1 MREMPAPFPRLRLSF
16 RATSPSLAVLSLVL
30 LSTAG
35 CLPGEQLTAEQ
46 LLDPQACADC
56 HTEHYRQWSGSMHA
70 YASADPVFLAMN
82 QRGQRETNGELGSF
96 CVDCHAPMAVRTGA
110 TEDGLNLDEVD
121 DALKGVTCAFCH
133 RVESIEDDHNA
144 LMTLGLDSVLRGA
157 LPSPVRTAAHDSM
170 YSPLHDRN
178 SLDSSA
184 LCGSCHD
191 VVTPAGVHLERT
203 FAEWKETVFAHEGA
217 SQLTCGNCHMRG
229 RDGPAYAAPNAPT
242 RRVHDHSMEGVDIA
256 LTPFPE
262 ADQQREEI
270 ERLLDSSLLAELCVH
285 EDPTSYRIDVTL
297 ENVAAGHSFPS
308 GSTQDRRVWVE
319 LKLYGSDELLWS
331 SGVVDEDQA
340 VAELDDPNL
349 WLIRSVMRNEAGEE
363 VHSFWEAASTEG
375 ELLEAPS
382 TNDIT
387 DPNFEH
393 WLRRSYVATATGAT
407 RVSLRVRMRP
417 MGREVL
423 QSLVDSGDLDAEHL
437 DAVPTYD
444 LASTELEWTDVSGLT
459 CVD

>member
-1 MREMPAPFPRLRLSF
+1 MYHTQCCGQSELLAGTPGVSGKIHES
-16 RATSPSLAVLSLVL
+16 TSSSCGKFCWPV
-30 LSTAG
+30 G
-35 CLPGEQLTAEQ
+35 QQLK
-46 LLDPQACADC
+46 
-56 HTEHYRQWSGSMHA
+56 
-70 YASADPVFLAMN
+70 N
-82 QRGQRETNGELGSF
+82 Q
-96 CVDCHAPMAVRTGA
+96 
-110 TEDGLNLDEVD
+110 
-121 DALKGVTCAFCH
+121 
-133 RVESIEDDHNA
+133 
-144 LMTLGLDSVLRGA
+144 
-157 LPSPVRTAAHDSM
+157 
-170 YSPLHDRN
+170 
-178 SLDSSA
+178 
-184 LCGSCHD
+184 
-191 VVTPAGVHLERT
+191 
-203 FAEWKETVFAHEGA
+203 
-217 SQLTCGNCHMRG
+217 
-229 RDGPAYAAPNAPT
+229 
-242 RRVHDHSMEGVDIA
+242 
-256 LTPFPE
+256 E

-407 RVSLRVRMRP
+407 PVVASRSSSRATGCGVRR
-417 MGREVL
+417 
-423 QSLVDSGDLDAEHL
+423 
-437 DAVPTYD
+437 
-444 LASTELEWTDVSGLT
+444 
-459 CVD
+459 